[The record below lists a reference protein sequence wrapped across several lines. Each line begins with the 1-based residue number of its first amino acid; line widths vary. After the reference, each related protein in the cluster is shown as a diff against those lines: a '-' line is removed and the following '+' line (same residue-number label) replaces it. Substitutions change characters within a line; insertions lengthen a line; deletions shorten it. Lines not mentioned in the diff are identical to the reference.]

1 MLEKDLSLKFVCPIC
16 AAPSREQCHVQKGV
30 LRDESHSE
38 RVELANDAVLDS
50 IGEAHES
57 PHRAHVLTNKSEM
70 S

>member
-1 MLEKDLSLKFVCPIC
+1 MSEKDLSLKFVCPIC
-16 AAPSREQCHVQKGV
+16 GAPSQEQCHVQKGV

-38 RVELANDAVLDS
+38 RVELANHAVLDS